1 MESLDRDFHE
11 SRGGRFLP
19 RYGRPRLVGF
29 GPFEEEYAA
38 LETGAV
44 LFDLSDHSKV
54 IVSGEDR
61 GPFLNGL
68 VTQKILDLREGSGRP
83 ACFLD
88 RRSRI
93 LAEVRILALEGAFL
107 LEGEPGLEAPLCER
121 LRKFRLSSRVEV
133 KGLEGSLALLSLQ
146 GPAAGGMAQEV
157 LGTSGA
163 EIPPYGHTTAVFQG
177 VPVRLARIPRSGRP
191 GLDFLLPPESAA
203 SLWRALCAGGATPAG
218 WDLLETARTEAGLP
232 RFGAD
237 LTEEILFSEACLPSH
252 LSLDKGC
259 FVGQE
264 VVARVRTY
272 GNLRRLRTGLLVDGP
287 AEPGDVV
294 RLRGKEAARLT
305 TARFSP
311 LLGRT
316 CAFAYLPPGLTSGG
330 EEEVTVEGPQGTFP
344 ARPAPYPFL

>member
-1 MESLDRDFHE
+1 MALLDRHFHE

-19 RYGRPRLVGF
+19 RFGRPRLAGF

-44 LFDLSDHSKV
+44 LLDLSDHTKLL
-54 IVSGEDR
+54 VSGPDR
-61 GPFLNGL
+61 GSFLNGL
-68 VTQKILDLREGSGRP
+68 VTQKILDLREGEGRP

-93 LAEVRILALEGAFL
+93 LAEVRILALEEGFL
-107 LEGEPGLEAPLCER
+107 LEGEPGLETPLAER

-133 KGLEGSLALLSLQ
+133 EQRGDTLAHLSLQ
-146 GPAAGGMAQEV
+146 GPAAGEILRGV
-157 LGTSGA
+157 LGTSG
-163 EIPPYGHTTAVFQG
+163 EGLPLYGHAEAAFG
-177 VPVRLARIPRSGRP
+177 GGPVRVAKLPRTGRP
-191 GLDFLLPPESAA
+191 GFDLLLAPEAA
-203 SLWRALCAGGATPAG
+203 PSLWRALCAEGATPAG

-237 LTEEILFSEACLPSH
+237 LTEEILFSEARLPDH
-252 LSLDKGC
+252 LSWDKGC
-259 FVGQE
+259 YVGQE

-272 GNLRRLRTGLLVDGP
+272 GNLRRVRTGLLVNGP
-287 AEPGDVV
+287 AEPGDAV
-294 RLRGKEAARLT
+294 RLNGKVAARLT

-316 CAFAYLPPGLTSGG
+316 CAFAYLPPALASDG
-330 EEEVTVEGPQGTFP
+330 EAEVRVEGPEGAAEAHPSPF
-344 ARPAPYPFL
+344 PFL